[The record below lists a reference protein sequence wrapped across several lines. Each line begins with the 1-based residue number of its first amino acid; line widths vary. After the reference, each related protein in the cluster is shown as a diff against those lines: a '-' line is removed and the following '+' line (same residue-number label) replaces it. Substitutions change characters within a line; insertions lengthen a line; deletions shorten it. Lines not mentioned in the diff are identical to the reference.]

1 MLIILSQRTVRA
13 SIMAV
18 SVVSRSVG
26 PPLSFRPEISEQLL
40 EELPLHL
47 VHICLMVPRGLILKI
62 LVIH

>member
-1 MLIILSQRTVRA
+1 MALG
-13 SIMAV
+13 MAV

-47 VHICLMVPRGLILKI
+47 VHICLMVLRGLILKI